1 MFGYD
6 LNGFA
11 RNFATGAIG
20 ATLEATDLI
29 APHIIKTWQIMTS
42 QKALNFY
49 RQTLTACM
57 TVCAVFVALGMIA
70 REKMDAYVEQCQTE
84 GADQASEMVERAIA
98 KITSTANWTRQQF
111 TFDFFLSVAIRVIL
125 ALIVL
130 EESLGAVSKRL
141 NFKRLT
147 ILHTH

>member
-1 MFGYD
+1 MLRYD
-6 LNGFA
+6 LNGFS
-11 RNFATGAIG
+11 RNFSAGAIG

-29 APHIIKTWQIMTS
+29 APKIIRTWQVLTS

-57 TVCAVFVALGMIA
+57 TICAVFVALGMIA
-70 REKMDAYVEQCQTE
+70 RKQMDAYVESCQAE
-84 GADQASEMVERAIA
+84 GSDPASEMVERSIS
-98 KITSTANWTRQQF
+98 KITTAATWIRQQF
-111 TFDFFLSVAIRVIL
+111 TFDFSLSVAIRVIL

-141 NFKRLT
+141 T
-147 ILHTH
+147 ILQTH